1 MRADATLLEQA
12 VFNLIDNAARHS
24 PPGAQV
30 QVSARLAGEEI
41 AIAVEDRG
49 PGVAPQA
56 RERIFDKFFTTSPS
70 GVGLGLAIC
79 RGVVTALGGS
89 IALEAPEVPNGGARF
104 VIRLKVEP
112 AMQEA

>member
-1 MRADATLLEQA
+1 
-12 VFNLIDNAARHS
+12 HS
-24 PPGAQV
+24 PAGAPV
-30 QVSARLAGEEI
+30 MLSAQLAGEEI

-49 PGVAPQA
+49 PGVAPEA
-56 RERIFDKFFTTSPS
+56 RERIFGKFFTTSPS
-70 GVGLGLAIC
+70 GAGLGLAIC

-89 IALEAPEVPNGGARF
+89 IALEAPEAARSGARF